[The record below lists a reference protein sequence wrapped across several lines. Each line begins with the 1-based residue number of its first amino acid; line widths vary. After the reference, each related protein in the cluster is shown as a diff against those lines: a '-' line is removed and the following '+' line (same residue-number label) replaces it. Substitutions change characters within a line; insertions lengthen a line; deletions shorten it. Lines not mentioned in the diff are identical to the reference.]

1 MKGGYSMGALIG
13 LLVLLGLAGGFL
25 VLALIAGL
33 KVASDEDDR
42 VDNEIR
48 QRYLDNKYNIK

>member
-1 MKGGYSMGALIG
+1 MRALIG